1 MTSPA
6 PLTREVSRTPSNDA
20 ARWARDPY
28 PDYIAEVN
36 RSIAFAGAEQ
46 SFFTAGKAKRA
57 IDILQ
62 TQGLN
67 PAAMSLLDIGCGV
80 GLIHPYLASR
90 FKDMVGVDV
99 SAEALAS
106 ARANN
111 PSNLYWQYDGV
122 RLPFADQCFDAAIAI
137 CVMHHV
143 PPPKWG
149 GFVAEARRIL
159 RPGGMLM
166 IFEHN
171 PWNPLT
177 RLAVSRCAFDYDAV
191 LLSPSQ
197 STRLLRQ
204 GGFVSVGRE
213 FLFFTPFPAAPI
225 QRAEQALRWCPAGAQ
240 YVAMGR
246 PAS

>member
-122 RLPFADQCFDAAIAI
+122 RLPFADQCFDA
-137 CVMHHV
+137 
-143 PPPKWG
+143 
-149 GFVAEARRIL
+149 EARRIL

-246 PAS
+246 RAS

>member
-1 MTSPA
+1 MPSAA
-6 PLTREVSRTPSNDA
+6 PLRHEVSRPPSDDA

-46 SFFTAGKAKRA
+46 SFFTAGKATRA
-57 IDILQ
+57 IDIVQ
-62 TQGLN
+62 RQGLD
-67 PAAMSLLDIGCGV
+67 PATMSLLDIGCGV
-80 GLIHPYLASR
+80 GLIHPYLTPH
-90 FKDMVGVDV
+90 FKDVVGVDV

-106 ARANN
+106 ARTDN
-111 PSNLYWQYDGV
+111 SSVRYQQYDGV
-122 RLPFADQCFDAAIAI
+122 RLPFDDERFDAAIAI

-143 PPPKWG
+143 PTPQWR

-177 RLAVSRCAFDYDAV
+177 RLAVSRCAFDFDAV
-191 LLSPSQ
+191 LLSPPQ

-204 GGFVSVGRE
+204 AGFASVRRE
-213 FLFFTPFPAAPI
+213 FLFFTPFSAAPI

-240 YVAMGR
+240 YVAMGQR
-246 PAS
+246 AS